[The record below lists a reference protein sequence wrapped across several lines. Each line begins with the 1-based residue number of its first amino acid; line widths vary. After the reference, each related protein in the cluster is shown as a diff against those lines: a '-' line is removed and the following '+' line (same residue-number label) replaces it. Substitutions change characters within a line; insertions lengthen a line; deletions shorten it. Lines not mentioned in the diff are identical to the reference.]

1 MPGKQCRLT
10 AKQYVRPFPVKI
22 SEVGIP
28 QKIFFLWKMCV
39 CVCFVIPSKI
49 RAYTVQRSDKEGR
62 KKQEWM
68 PNLFYSSES
77 VQVLLTLHLAFFI
90 FICEIVL
97 DTIGPVTQ
105 IKSNRFHSE
114 TVK

>member
-1 MPGKQCRLT
+1 VPGKQCRLT

-28 QKIFFLWKMCV
+28 QKKIAFLENEFCVCVCV

-62 KKQEWM
+62 NKQEWM
-68 PNLFYSSES
+68 PNLFYSSKTCAGS
-77 VQVLLTLHLAFFI
+77 INITFGILLFY
-90 FICEIVL
+90 
-97 DTIGPVTQ
+97 
-105 IKSNRFHSE
+105 S
-114 TVK
+114 